1 MDSQSKSNHDE
12 LSIVLNEST
21 NDDFVVDDDDEDEDL
36 MLVNASAIGS
46 LLDVIHSTWIEHI
59 LIMKNLKATLACIHV
74 YMSKQSKEDSNTT
87 RLKEAQTMKNAL
99 LMFNEFLKKK
109 GCTNMNYST
118 KELHRFLAM
127 SENKPLRSMFMDI
140 FISAD
145 NYFEWIKDLKE
156 SIKRQVSTVCEVL
169 KRRVDAEAS
178 SDGIGGV
185 ETLFASAVKR
195 SRTDGL
201 SQYVTKLDNGRIY
214 TARSPEMD
222 TGHKLIRLDIYNVN
236 DIEGKEKQVAVLK
249 KGTILTHY
257 IFFHPIPWRL
267 LSKADQTHASWLM
280 ANHHGLLWNDG
291 MVPYRMATRLICE
304 AVVGENESVI
314 VYVKGFEKREWL
326 VDILNN
332 DEIII
337 ETIDGVE
344 SFENLD
350 DSGTMRYGKHVKC
363 CALQNVLKLYKWW
376 LKENK

>member
-1 MDSQSKSNHDE
+1 MDSHNQSKSNHDE

-21 NDDFVVDDDDEDEDL
+21 NDDFVVNIDEEDENL

-46 LLDVIHSTWIEHI
+46 LLDLIDSTWIEHI
-59 LIMKNLKATLACIHV
+59 LIIKNLKATLACIHV

-109 GCTNMNYST
+109 GCTNINYST

-156 SIKRQVSTVCEVL
+156 SI
-169 KRRVDAEAS
+169 
-178 SDGIGGV
+178 
-185 ETLFASAVKR
+185 
-195 SRTDGL
+195 
-201 SQYVTKLDNGRIY
+201 
-214 TARSPEMD
+214 
-222 TGHKLIRLDIYNVN
+222 
-236 DIEGKEKQVAVLK
+236 KQVAVLK

-344 SFENLD
+344 PLENLD
-350 DSGTMRYGKHVKC
+350 DSGTMRCGKHVKC

-376 LKENK
+376 SKENK